1 MTQCPQGYRFAVASA
16 GFRKATRNDV
26 ALLVSDTPAVA
37 SGTFTQNAFPAA
49 PVLVAKQMLA
59 ERPEAR
65 AVVINSGQANACT
78 GDEGLQNCLAT
89 RELIAAAAGIRAAD
103 VLPAS
108 TGVIGTQMNMDL
120 WKAVAPVLGER
131 LGSATPED
139 FAKAIMTTDAFHK
152 IEYRNVRLSG
162 GEVRFV
168 AMAKGAGMICPT
180 MATMLSVVLCDVA
193 IKAADWQRLF
203 RDAVEVTFNRVTVD
217 GDTSTNDT
225 VYGLANGASGVRA
238 ATSADLAA
246 LAEALTDVLGRI
258 AYKLV
263 QDGEGGSKVAHIEV
277 TGAKTRADAEK
288 VARTVGHSQLVKTA
302 LYGRDANWGR
312 IVAAIGRSYADFDPM
327 DVCVSLCGVR
337 VFCKG
342 QPTADDFDAE
352 LAGPLAERDI
362 PIQIS
367 LGNGPAAYTLLASDL
382 GHEYVDCNA
391 SYRS

>member
-37 SGTFTQNAFPAA
+37 AGTFTLNAFPAA
-49 PVLVAKQMLA
+49 PVLVAKKALA
-59 ERPEAR
+59 ERPCAR

-78 GDEGLQNCLAT
+78 GDEGVRNCLAT
-89 RELIAAAAGIRAAD
+89 RELVGAAANIAPED

-108 TGVIGTQMNMDL
+108 TGVIGPQMHMDL
-120 WKAVAPVLGER
+120 WRAVAPVLAER
-131 LGSATPED
+131 LGTASPED

-152 IEYRNVRLSG
+152 IVYRSVQLSG

-180 MATMLSVVLCDVA
+180 MATMLSVVLCDVGVD
-193 IKAADWQRLF
+193 AASWQHLF
-203 RDAVEVTFNRVTVD
+203 REAVELTFNRVTVD

-238 ATSADLAA
+238 ESAADLAA
-246 LAEALTDVLGRI
+246 LGEALTAVLGQI
-258 AYKLV
+258 AYMLV
-263 QDGEGGSKVAHIEV
+263 QDGEGSTKVAHIAV
-277 TGAKTRADAEK
+277 TGAKTRADAEQ

-302 LYGRDANWGR
+302 LYGRDGNWGR
-312 IVAAIGRSYADFDPM
+312 IVAAVGRSGAAFDPM
-327 DVCVSLCGVR
+327 AVSVSLCGVN
-337 VFCKG
+337 VFRDG
-342 QPTADDFDAE
+342 QPTADDFDAQ
-352 LAGPLAERDI
+352 LVGPLAERDI
-362 PIQIS
+362 HIQIS
-367 LGNGPAAYTLLASDL
+367 LGDGPGAYTLLASDL

-391 SYRS
+391 AYRS